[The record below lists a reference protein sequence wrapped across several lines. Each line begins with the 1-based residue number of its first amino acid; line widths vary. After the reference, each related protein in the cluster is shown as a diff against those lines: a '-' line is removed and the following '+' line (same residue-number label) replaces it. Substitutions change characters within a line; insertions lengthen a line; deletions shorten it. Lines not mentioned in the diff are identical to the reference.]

1 MTSTLAAPQRKTD
14 QAPTAFDL
22 SDRAFRSD
30 PYPRYAA
37 LRESEV
43 LHRTPDGFW
52 VLTRHADV
60 LAAVRDQ
67 RLSSNPV
74 HVRRPPGSARE
85 AGLPVLG
92 DLGIQLLLTA
102 DPPDHTRL
110 RRLANKAFTPRAVE
124 RLRPRVV
131 EIVDRLLDEATST
144 SSTFDVMADVA
155 EPLPVVVICEL
166 LGVPIEDQA
175 QFKPWSSTVSRVI
188 DPDVTPAMVNDAIPS
203 IMGFVQYFG
212 QLIEERRADPRD
224 DLLSSLIAA
233 ESEGDSLGHQEL
245 MAMII
250 LLFIAG
256 HETTTNLIGNGTL
269 ALLRN
274 PEQLEALRADPSL
287 AVSGTEELLRY
298 DPAAQ
303 LTMRTATEDLDLHGI
318 PLAKGESVVCG
329 LAAGN
334 RDPRAFE
341 EPDAIDLARADN
353 HHLAFSGGMHY
364 CLGAPLARLEGQV
377 TFSALAQRYPDLRL
391 ATEALTYRDHFIL
404 RGLTALPV
412 TTG

>member
-1 MTSTLAAPQRKTD
+1 MTGAQAKTDAAPL
-14 QAPTAFDL
+14 AFDMT
-22 SDRAFRSD
+22 DAAFRCD
-30 PYPRYAA
+30 PYPRYAE

-74 HVRRPPGSARE
+74 HVTRPPGSARE
-85 AGLPVLG
+85 AALPFLG
-92 DLGIQLLLTA
+92 EIGIQLLLTA

-131 EIVDRLLDEATST
+131 EIVDQLLDAATADGRG
-144 SSTFDVMADVA
+144 FDVMADVA

-166 LGVPIEDQA
+166 LGVPVEDQA
-175 QFKPWSSTVSRVI
+175 QFKPWSSTVSRII
-188 DPDVTPAMVNDAIPS
+188 DPDVTPDMVEGAIPA
-203 IMGFVQYFG
+203 IMGFVQYFSA
-212 QLIEERRADPRD
+212 LIEQRRADPRD

-233 ESEGDSLGHQEL
+233 EAEGDSLGQQEL

-269 ALLRN
+269 ALLHN
-274 PEQLEALRADPSL
+274 PDQLEALRNDPSL
-287 AVSGTEELLRY
+287 AVSGTEELLRF

-303 LTMRTATEDLDLHGI
+303 LTVRTATENLELHGI

-334 RDPRAFE
+334 RDPRAFDD
-341 EPDAIDLARADN
+341 PDTVDLARQAN

-364 CLGAPLARLEGQV
+364 CLGAPLARLEGQA
-377 TFSALAQRYPDLRL
+377 TFAALAERYPDLAL
-391 ATEALTYRDHFIL
+391 AAHDVTYRDHFIL

-412 TTG
+412 TV

>member
-1 MTSTLAAPQRKTD
+1 MSGDQEKTHRAPL
-14 QAPTAFDL
+14 AFDMA
-22 SDRAFRSD
+22 DAAFRRD
-30 PYPRYAA
+30 PYPRYAE
-37 LRESEV
+37 LRESDR

-67 RLSSNPV
+67 RLSANPR
-74 HVRRPPGSARE
+74 HIGRAPGDARE
-85 AGLPVLG
+85 AGLPFLG
-92 DLGIQLLLTA
+92 DMGIELLLTA

-110 RRLANKAFTPRAVE
+110 RRLANRAFTPRSVE
-124 RLRPRVV
+124 RLRPRVT
-131 EIVDRLLDEATST
+131 EIVDRLLDDATASGA
-144 SSTFDVMADVA
+144 TFDVMAHLA
-155 EPLPVVVICEL
+155 EPLPVIVICEL
-166 LGVPIEDQA
+166 LGVPVEDQA
-175 QFKPWSSTVSRVI
+175 QFKPWSSTVARVI
-188 DPDVTPAMVNDAIPS
+188 DPDVTPEMVSDAVPA

-212 QLIEERRADPRD
+212 GLIEQRRADPRD

-233 ESEGDSLGHQEL
+233 EAEGDSLGPQEL

-274 PEQLEALRADPSL
+274 PDQLAALRDDPAL
-287 AVSGTEELLRY
+287 AATATEELLRY

-303 LTMRTATEDLDLHGI
+303 LTIRTATEDLELHGI
-318 PLAKGESVVCG
+318 PLARGESVVCG

-334 RDPRAFE
+334 RDPRAFD
-341 EPDAIDLARADN
+341 EPDTVDITRADN

-377 TFSALAQRYPDLRL
+377 TFTALARRFPDLRL
-391 ATEALTYRDHFIL
+391 ATEAVAYRDHFIL

-412 TTG
+412 SA